1 MNIQFYAKNVE
12 LTEQIKDYVN
22 DKIGGLSKYDS
33 GILEAQADISKD
45 THHQKGCVYRFE
57 VNMKSTNSK
66 NLFRAEANG
75 ENIMEAIDLVKDKLN
90 RQITKIKK

>member
-33 GILEAQADISKD
+33 GIMEANVDISKD

-57 VNMKSTNSK
+57 VNMKSNRNK
-66 NLFRAEANG
+66 NLLRAEANG
-75 ENIMEAIDLVKDKLN
+75 ETIMEAVDLVKDKLH
-90 RQITKIKK
+90 RQIIKTKK